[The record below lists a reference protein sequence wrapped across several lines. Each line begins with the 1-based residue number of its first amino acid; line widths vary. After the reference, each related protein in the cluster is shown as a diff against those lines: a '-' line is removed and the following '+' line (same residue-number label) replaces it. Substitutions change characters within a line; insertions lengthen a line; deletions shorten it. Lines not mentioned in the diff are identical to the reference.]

1 MTYEKYELY
10 WGIMTYKNGKTEAI
24 AATSEEAYWSYQ
36 KYHVGCNLSSP
47 NYGYIE
53 DMRAW
58 DKDMMEE
65 VKYDEEVELK
75 EKLRIRKQKDKMA
88 KMTTEEKVN
97 YILESFDL

>member
-1 MTYEKYELY
+1 MTDENYDLY